1 MPTSQIKNAGFFVL
15 LASTFLP
22 TSLYLL
28 SPWLPSPDQNLL
40 TSLALLSL
48 STYLLQDLLF
58 PAPASGW
65 VAPGKLPAAG
75 STVARIT
82 EILVYPL
89 KSGRGISVK
98 SCMAGVG
105 GLQRDREFC
114 LVREKKE
121 GEEEGPAVLVT
132 GRMFP
137 KVCSIQPSFDEKE
150 RLVLELPGGERHVVE
165 EAHFRQLDG
174 RWYGRTGEVGKEVG
188 LVMWRGPCEGF
199 DCGGAAAAFV
209 SGFLG
214 AKVRLLRMPVAS
226 RDLMLDDKYCPAA
239 QKGDVAKFSDYTAY
253 SVCSEASLRW
263 LNAALVARGKE
274 PVGKERFRCNVW
286 VEGEGSMKDRPF
298 LEDAPRLYRLG
309 AVGLRHVKDCGRCV
323 LTTVTDGG
331 KMDKSMEPLNTLKVL
346 RANYYPFVA
355 KDSEYY
361 KGEPFFTTNASLAR
375 AGGGGE
381 VRVGDEVKVDEWKDP
396 GAVMQPLLGE
406 RNPHGKKFFK

>member
-1 MPTSQIKNAGFFVL
+1 MASATLKNASFLLLLSLLYLPSSIYLLRPFLPSPAHSL
-15 LASTFLP
+15 LASG
-22 TSLYLL
+22 LL
-28 SPWLPSPDQNLL
+28 LL
-40 TSLALLSL
+40 L

-58 PAPASGW
+58 PAPAGGW

-105 GLQRDREFC
+105 GLHRDREFC

-137 KVCSIQPSFDEKE
+137 KVCSIQPSFDEKG

-165 EAHFRQLDG
+165 E
-174 RWYGRTGEVGKEVG
+174 TGEVGKEVG

-226 RDLMLDDKYCPAA
+226 RDLTLDDKYRGQVLP
-239 QKGDVAKFSDYTAY
+239 GDVAKFSDYTAY

-298 LEDAPRLYRLG
+298 LEDALLKFS
-309 AVGLRHVKDCGRCV
+309 VGSLRLRHVKNCGRCV
-323 LTTVTDGG
+323 LTTVTDCG
-331 KMDKSMEPLNTLKVL
+331 KMDKGMEPLNTLKVL

-361 KGEPFFTTNASLAR
+361 RGEPFFTVNCCAD
-375 AGGGGE
+375 GGE
-381 VRVGDEVKVDEWKDP
+381 GELKVGDSLRVAQWQAAGDV
-396 GAVMQPLLGE
+396 VQPLRGSE
-406 RNPHGKKFFK
+406 NPHGGKYCEE